1 MKKVDPLPSR
11 SSADKDLPAMGRN
24 SAIKNF
30 APSAEGHQLGLL
42 EPRRDKEPLVRSLLS
57 TPWVFVASRLQR
69 NADTCATKRVKELV
83 EVTLDPVSGRV
94 VSFTRAGR
102 SYKVDSVVQ
111 TWAIEC
117 RWWNPSERRSRRFW
131 RVLARGGVWD
141 LTYDRLQKVWHLVG
155 VQD

>member
-69 NADTCATKRVKELV
+69 NADTCATKRVKERV

-102 SYKVDSVVQ
+102 SYKVIRS
-111 TWAIEC
+111 C
-117 RWWNPSERRSRRFW
+117 RRGRSN
-131 RVLARGGVWD
+131 ADGGTRAKGAPDAFGGCWPEEASG
-141 LTYDRLQKVWHLVG
+141 T
-155 VQD
+155 